1 MSPALRR
8 KDAVKEQNMKRREM
22 IGEMILTGLIVLT
35 SIFLIV
41 ETGNFPVYQS
51 KGLVGPALW
60 PRIVLMM
67 LILLGL
73 IVMTDLIGRMAK
85 KSSSPR
91 INAEESQERIL
102 PRVFIVMA
110 FCILYTLL
118 MKTFGFLLIS
128 LAFQVLTLWVM
139 GVRRPKSLIL
149 GPVLLTAALY
159 GLFIRILHNPLPRG
173 VGIFYDISRVL
184 Y

>member
-1 MSPALRR
+1 M
-8 KDAVKEQNMKRREM
+8 EEENMKRPGM
-22 IGEMILTGLIVLT
+22 IGEIILTGLIVLA
-35 SIFLIV
+35 SVFLLV
-41 ETGNFPVYQS
+41 ETGNFPTYQS
-51 KGLVGPALW
+51 KGLAGPALW

-73 IVMTDLIGRMAK
+73 VVLTTLFKKGIGKDPDPGIAT
-85 KSSSPR
+85 
-91 INAEESQERIL
+91 EENQERTL
-102 PRVFIVMA
+102 PRVFIIMA

-118 MKTFGFLLIS
+118 MKTFGFLLVS
-128 LAFQVLTLWVM
+128 LTFQILTLWVM

-149 GPVLLTAALY
+149 GPALLTAALY

-173 VGIFYDISRVL
+173 VGIFYDISRAL